1 MRDSRTRTRANSAAT
16 KKPLSATST
25 SATKRLSNE
34 DKRGSSKATSPRQ
47 QRNRTACVL
56 VRRSRSPPSCYEPH
70 YTAADAKRPGRDG
83 RAPLFPCVW
92 CPSGQPFCLVL
103 AQETL
108 EESAVALLV
117 VQDLRSEEHTSELQS
132 RQYLVCR
139 LLLEKK

>member
-34 DKRGSSKATSPRQ
+34 DKRGSSKATNPRQ

-70 YTAADAKRPGRDG
+70 YTAAAPEQNYGRSSEAYYG
-83 RAPLFPCVW
+83 SILVFP
-92 CPSGQPFCLVL
+92 S
-103 AQETL
+103 AA
-108 EESAVALLV
+108 EERSA
-117 VQDLRSEEHTSELQS
+117 
-132 RQYLVCR
+132 
-139 LLLEKK
+139 LEKLCVLFCQARLGIPRGAGARGLPVPNPHQLQM